1 MNIEYLDLILS
12 TSMTLRKMKQIVLE
26 QKKGNYNMRPQMHII
41 IVSPFGTFKS
51 SITKMLEKKYK
62 KMIYPIDDFT
72 KASIEGSIGKDGE
85 YVPSLMIHLG
95 GKLLI
100 VDEFNNLDNFA
111 QKALLGVLEN
121 QRVSRVLG
129 FKVRRPFKF
138 KNKFGY
144 FKIEDNIIQGGMF
157 FSCIAYAMNYPIY
170 NNSQEAKALLSRY
183 SPLFIEPTMQFMS
196 SNTKGE
202 FDITINDCS
211 GNIDSIIIK
220 KECYAKFHELYY
232 RFIRDNNLVPDD
244 TDDYGF
250 ISRILSDIVRL
261 SIYNYLSK
269 NEVEGKLV
277 EINDVKYF
285 EEMFPYIHTLIQQ
298 YMNPTTK
305 NKYFQYKKLLK
316 DYPDENK
323 KFFYTKLGISRQT
336 LYEYDKKMEK

>member
-26 QKKGNYNMRPQMHII
+26 QKKSNYNMRPQMHII

-51 SITKMLEKKYK
+51 SITKMLEKRFK
-62 KMIYPIDDFT
+62 KFVYPIDDFT

-100 VDEFNNLDNFA
+100 IDEFNNLDLYA
-111 QKALLGVLEN
+111 QKALLGILEN

-129 FKVRRPFKF
+129 FKVRRPYKF

-183 SPLFIEPTMQFMS
+183 SPLFIEPTLQFMS

-202 FDITINDCS
+202 FDITINDYS
-211 GNIDSIIIK
+211 YNIDSVIIK
-220 KECYAKFHELYY
+220 KECYAQFHKLYY
-232 RFIRDNNLVPDD
+232 DFIKKNYLVPDD

-250 ISRILSDIVRL
+250 ISRILSDILRL
-261 SIYNYLSK
+261 GIYNYLSK
-269 NEVEGKLV
+269 NKIDKKVV
-277 EINDVKYF
+277 EIYDYKYF

-316 DYPDENK
+316 SNPNESK

-336 LYEYDKKMEK
+336 LYEYDKKMES